1 MAKVGAGSAVRVG
14 LIAAVAGSCFG
25 VGGFPGACPPAWGQ
39 FRGAAPA
46 GDGDAAR
53 DGAKFYPDTSS
64 VADALLRNASAH
76 VRDGQWAE
84 AIDIYRRVI
93 DQFGD
98 ILARLPNEE
107 SAPPGDLARDW
118 AATKGWGLNVRVRSY
133 CNLLLATLP
142 PEGRALYRSR
152 VDAQAEGWYRRGAA
166 ERDRASLRKVVEQAF
181 CSSRG
186 DDALNLL
193 GDLAFQD
200 GRFAEA
206 LGAYRQLVPDRPG
219 EALGL
224 VHPDPDVDL
233 ARVAAK
239 KLLCRAALGED
250 APTPADLEAF
260 AAAYPKARGKLAGRE
275 GPLVKDVAAALAADH
290 LAPPVQLDGRWPT
303 FAGASSRSKVA
314 PGTIDVGSFQWR
326 YKLEPVQAGRVMNQ
340 MMGMRHG
347 FGAPAPAPAGDP
359 IPAYHPIILND
370 QVVIADDHQIAA
382 FNLNDRPEPQDGKEA
397 AVEVAWRHDATQGK
411 TPSARGATVGA
422 ARYTLTASGDRVYAR
437 LGDPPANPGRGM
449 GMGGMGMGMG
459 GMMSGVPASY
469 IVAVQRSTEGKVLW
483 RRAAVEVE
491 LPHRGAE
498 AGARRVSFEG
508 TPVADAR
515 GVYVALTDAGPMTA
529 TYVACLDA
537 ETGAARWSRYVGE
550 AQVQAPNPGGMMGMG
565 MLSEVESGSRLLSLD
580 GPTVYYQTN
589 LGAVAALD
597 AETGSVRWLATYPR
611 QDRPGGSAGRER
623 DLNPAIVA
631 EGRVIVAPDDSPAIF
646 ALDAATGRLAWK
658 TPPMPDVVH
667 LLGVAKGRLFAT
679 GNHVTSIDVKT
690 GKVLTRWPDSE
701 TGFPGF
707 GRGILAGEQVY
718 WPTRTEIHILDQAT
732 GLRSDRPPIQLQ
744 EKFGTGG
751 GNLVAGDG
759 YLIVAQPEA
768 LVVFCQNSRLIQR
781 YRDEIAREP
790 GKASIR
796 YRLAQVAEA
805 VGDEALALES
815 LADAARM
822 ASPSE
827 VVDGQ
832 PLGESARGHEHRLL
846 MKLGGKAAAAQDWP
860 AAARRFTAAAEAA
873 GADRDRLAARLRLA
887 EAQAAAAD
895 GPAAV
900 ATLQRLL
907 VDDRLRSL
915 TVAADDRR
923 TVRADL
929 VIADRLVALIRD
941 RGRGVYAEYDR
952 RAADLLDR
960 GKAEKDPRLLEE
972 VGRSFP
978 VALVAPEALMALGR
992 LCEATRQPAVAAHA
1006 YKRLLAG
1013 APDDPARAR
1022 ALLGLG
1028 RAYAA
1033 QRLWASARD
1042 AFTQARSRFGDLS
1055 IEDDEAGSGSPAKVA
1070 ALVEAR
1076 LARPPFD
1083 RLAGDGPEP
1092 DLPIPLARRRV
1103 ARWDGAARPIGAE
1116 GVPPSG
1122 EAGRIFLADRN
1133 ALRLVD
1139 PASGSVAWTAEMGG
1153 QPAWVGYLAD
1163 RVLIATDT
1171 RLVALAP
1178 DTGRAVWE
1186 NDLGGKAPALAEAN
1200 PFARGEPDEARR
1212 GAGRLHDFR
1221 VVGNRVFCRRGD
1233 RELLALDGDTGML
1246 EWSFAPAGEG
1256 YLGPHL
1262 WVGPRRIVL
1271 QVRKPNAI
1279 VVLETDGGR
1288 RRIEAPQAEEAEEWA
1303 REPLPL
1309 DDDHVALVIDR
1320 RTVAL
1325 LDLNKAATAW
1335 SFREADSLPTNGP
1348 PRLLGDAE
1356 RLLVLH
1362 TGTRLIRLNPK
1373 DGHGLWSRPLGTD
1386 DLSERPEAI
1395 ALDGDRFYWVSASI
1409 SPAATQAAAVL
1420 EAVALA
1426 DGSTLWRRFL
1436 AGPPT
1441 GWALALTRRCIVAY
1455 PLPSRPA
1462 GGDLDGLPLAFC
1474 RRDTGELVQRVLLPT
1489 SVSELAVRLAPRG
1502 LLVATQDALWAL
1514 GDRRA
1519 TLPAGPSR

>member
-1 MAKVGAGSAVRVG
+1 MAKVGASKAVRVG
-14 LIAAVAGSCFG
+14 LIAAVGGFCLG
-25 VGGFPGACPPAWGQ
+25 VGFPGASTPAWGQ
-39 FRGAAPA
+39 LRVAPPP
-46 GDGDAAR
+46 DGDAGR

-98 ILARLPNEE
+98 ILARLPAEE
-107 SAPPGDLARDW
+107 SAPPGDLAKEW

-133 CNLLLATLP
+133 CHLLIAALP

-152 VDAQAEGWYRRGAA
+152 VDAQAESWYRKGAA
-166 ERDRASLRKVVEQAF
+166 ERDRAALLRVVEQAF

-186 DDALNLL
+186 DDALDLL

-206 LGAYRQLVPDRPG
+206 LAAYRQLVPDRPG
-219 EALGL
+219 QALGL

-250 APTPADLEAF
+250 APTPADLDAYS
-260 AAAYPKARGKLAGRE
+260 AAYPNARGKLAGRD
-275 GPLVKDVAAALAADH
+275 GPLVKDVAGALAADH
-290 LAPPVQLDGRWPT
+290 LAPPVQIDGRWPT
-303 FAGASSRSKVA
+303 FAGAPARTKVA

-326 YKLEPVQAGRVMNQ
+326 FKLEPVTASRNPGPMVG
-340 MMGMRHG
+340 MGMGRRG
-347 FGAPAPAPAGDP
+347 FGAPTPAPPGDP

-370 QVVIADDHQIAA
+370 QVVMSDDHQIVA
-382 FNLNDRPEPQDGKEA
+382 FNLNDRPESKDGKEA
-397 AVEVAWRHDATQGK
+397 AVEVAWRHDANQGATAAARGSTQGI
-411 TPSARGATVGA
+411 
-422 ARYTLTASGDRVYAR
+422 ARYTLTASGDRVFAR
-437 LGDPPANPGRGM
+437 LGTPPPSIQGRMM
-449 GMGGMGMGMG
+449 GMGGMAGAAP
-459 GMMSGVPASY
+459 SF

-483 RRAAVEVE
+483 KRNALDVE
-491 LPHRGAE
+491 LPRRGGD
-498 AGARRVSFEG
+498 AGARSVSFEG
-508 TPVADAR
+508 TPAADVR
-515 GVYVALTDAGPMTA
+515 GVYVALTDSGPMTA
-529 TYVACLDA
+529 TYVTCLDA
-537 ETGAARWSRYVGE
+537 ETGNPRWSRYVGE
-550 AQVQAPNPGGMMGMG
+550 AQAQAPNAAGGMMMGMG
-565 MLSEVESGSRLLSLD
+565 MMPDIEPGSRLLTLD

-589 LGAVAALD
+589 LGAVVALD
-597 AETGSVRWLATYPR
+597 AETGAIRWLATYPR
-611 QDRPGGSAGRER
+611 QDHTGRAAGHER

-631 EGRVIVAPDDSPAIF
+631 EGRVLVAPDDSASIF
-646 ALDAATGRLAWK
+646 ALDAVTGRLAWK
-658 TPPMPDVVH
+658 TPPMADVVH

-690 GKVLTRWPDSE
+690 GKILSRWPDSE
-701 TGFPGF
+701 AGFPGF

-822 ASPSE
+822 AAPSE
-827 VVDGQ
+827 VIDGQ

-846 MKLGGKAAAAQDWP
+846 MKLGAKAAAAKDWP
-860 AAARRFTAAAEAA
+860 AAARRFAAAASAA
-873 GADRDRLAARLRLA
+873 ATDRDRLAARLRLG
-887 EAQAAAAD
+887 EAQAVAGD

-900 ATLQRLL
+900 ATLQKLL
-907 VDDRLRSL
+907 VDDRLRTL
-915 TVAADDRR
+915 TVAADDHR

-929 VIADRLVALIRD
+929 LIADRLAGLIRE
-941 RGRGVYAEYDR
+941 RGRGVYDEFDR
-952 RAADLLDR
+952 RAADLLER
-960 GKAEKDPRLLEE
+960 GRAEKDPRVLEE

-978 VALVAPEALMALGR
+978 VALVAPRSLMNLGQ
-992 LCEATRQPAVAAHA
+992 LYEATQQPAGAAHA
-1006 YKRLLAG
+1006 YKRYLAAV
-1013 APDDPARAR
+1013 APDDPSRLD
-1022 ALLGLG
+1022 ALLGMA
-1028 RAYAA
+1028 RAYKE
-1033 QRLWASARD
+1033 QRLWASSRD
-1042 AFTQARSRFGDLS
+1042 AYRQARSRFGDLS
-1055 IEDDEAGSGSPAKVA
+1055 ILNDETGSREKLASMVDAI
-1070 ALVEAR
+1070 

-1092 DLPIPLARRRV
+1092 DLPMPLARRRV
-1103 ARWDGAARPIGAE
+1103 ARWEGAARPLGAD

-1122 EAGRIFLADRN
+1122 EGGRVFLADRH
-1133 ALRLVD
+1133 AVRLVD
-1139 PASGSVAWTAEMGG
+1139 PATGAVAWTAEVGG
-1153 QPAWVGYLAD
+1153 EPAWVAYLAD
-1163 RVLIATDT
+1163 RVLIATDA
-1171 RLVALAP
+1171 RIVALAP
-1178 DTGRAVWE
+1178 ETGRPVWE
-1186 NDLGGKAPALAEAN
+1186 NDLGGSAPERAEAN
-1200 PFARGEPDEARR
+1200 PFARGEPDDDRR
-1212 GAGRLHDFR
+1212 AAGRLRDFR
-1221 VVGNRVFCRRGD
+1221 VVGGRVFCRRGN

-1246 EWSFAPAGEG
+1246 DWSYAPAGEG
-1256 YLGPHL
+1256 RLGPHL
-1262 WVGPRRIVL
+1262 WVGPRRIAL
-1271 QVRKPNAI
+1271 QVRGPNAL
-1279 VVLETDGGR
+1279 VVLETDTGR
-1288 RRIEAPQAEEAEEWA
+1288 RRAEAPQPDEAEPWA
-1303 REPLPL
+1303 REPLPV
-1309 DDDHVALVIDR
+1309 DDDHVALVVDR

-1335 SFREADSLPTNGP
+1335 SFRETDALPTNGP

-1362 TGTRLIRLNPK
+1362 NGNRLIRLDPK
-1373 DGHGLWSRPLGTD
+1373 AGHRLWSRPLGTD
-1386 DLSERPEAI
+1386 DLSERPEAL
-1395 ALDGDRFYWVSASI
+1395 ALDGDRFYWVSASV

-1420 EAVALA
+1420 ETVALA

-1441 GWALALTRRCIVAY
+1441 GWALALTRRCVAAY
-1455 PLPSRPA
+1455 PLPSRSA
-1462 GGDLDGLPLAFC
+1462 DGDLDGLPLAFC
-1474 RRDTGELVQRVLLPT
+1474 RRDTGELVQRVLLPAT
-1489 SVSELAVRLAPRG
+1489 VSDLAVRLAPRG
-1502 LLVATQDALWAL
+1502 LLVCTQDALWSL
-1514 GDRRA
+1514 GGRRA
-1519 TLPAGPSR
+1519 TPPAAAPR